1 MAQRFHVNAARGDV
15 RGDEHLIGAILEAGQ
30 GLRPLRL
37 RAIAVDA
44 FGLDAVGDQ
53 LRREPVGAVLRAGED
68 QRLRH
73 VSALEQLHQQGALQ
87 ILRHRI
93 HGLRD
98 ALGRRRLALEV
109 ERHRLVQHLLRERGD
124 RGRHGRTEKQRLALL
139 RGKMAQDF
147 LDFRQE
153 AHVQHAVGF
162 IQHQEF
168 QLIEL
173 GVRLAEVVQQA
184 SGRGDQ
190 HIGAA
195 AERVLL
201 RSHADAAEDGGR
213 GQGGVNGDIAEAL
226 IDLRRQLA
234 GGRQHE
240 RAR

>member
-1 MAQRFHVNAARGDV
+1 
-15 RGDEHLIGAILEAGQ
+15 
-30 GLRPLRL
+30 
-37 RAIAVDA
+37 
-44 FGLDAVGDQ
+44 
-53 LRREPVGAVLRAGED
+53 
-68 QRLRH
+68 
-73 VSALEQLHQQGALQ
+73 
-87 ILRHRI
+87 
-93 HGLRD
+93 
-98 ALGRRRLALEV
+98 
-109 ERHRLVQHLLRERGD
+109 
-124 RGRHGRTEKQRLALL
+124 
-139 RGKMAQDF
+139 MAQDF

-240 RAR
+240 RARCAARLGHQMVQDGEQKRVRLAAAGHGAGQEVPAFESGRDGVGLNRRRTREPQLLKTTLQVGVQREAGEGRRRAQGLFHSHR